1 MRGPT
6 MFKRMMLGLLLALL
20 PGVALAQQENYLPS
34 KSQLY
39 FRFDGRDKHQKA
51 YDKTAVGKMMQGDTG
66 KFLEELW
73 KFAVDNLQAAAQ
85 NEPRI
90 EPLVKDL
97 TKVIVS
103 MHKNGLVFAVA
114 VDKVNPPTVQAV
126 LIFP

>member
-6 MFKRMMLGLLLALL
+6 MTKRTMLGLLFAML

-39 FRFDGRDKHQKA
+39 FRFDGMDKHQAA

-66 KFLEELW
+66 KFLEEFW
-73 KFAVDNLQAAAQ
+73 KFAVDNLQTAAQ
-85 NEPRI
+85 NQPNF

-97 TKVIVS
+97 TKVI
-103 MHKNGLVFAVA
+103 
-114 VDKVNPPTVQAV
+114 
-126 LIFP
+126 